1 MGLQFLLGR
10 SGSGKTEY
18 LLNSMRQELLNA
30 PLGHPLIYIV
40 PEQMTFQS
48 EYALVQTP
56 GLEGMMRAQVY
67 SFTRLAWRILQEVG
81 GISRYHVDQT
91 GIHMMLKKIIEHQ
104 KEELRLFAN
113 SSEQAGFIEELEKMV
128 KEFKQYT
135 VDAPSLEEMK
145 NIPVRIG
152 IASGEKKASSVLG
165 AIKGNLINV
174 LITNAECA
182 RHLLGQ
188 SEEQDEAN

>member
-145 NIPVRIG
+145 KKLQAEDEKVLADKLRDLHLIYGELEKQLMTKYVDG
-152 IASGEKKASSVLG
+152 EDYLKLLSEKVAS
-165 AIKGNLINV
+165 
-174 LITNAECA
+174 
-182 RHLLGQ
+182 
-188 SEEQDEAN
+188 

>member
-91 GIHMMLKKIIEHQ
+91 GIHMMLKKLSSI
-104 KEELRLFAN
+104 KKELRLFAN
-113 SSEQAGFIEELEKMV
+113 SSEQAGFIEELEKW
-128 KEFKQYT
+128 
-135 VDAPSLEEMK
+135 LK
-145 NIPVRIG
+145 NLNSTR
-152 IASGEKKASSVLG
+152 
-165 AIKGNLINV
+165 
-174 LITNAECA
+174 
-182 RHLLGQ
+182 
-188 SEEQDEAN
+188 